1 MQTIFFS
8 HAKGFPAR
16 TYDYFLRKL
25 HPFAVDYVP
34 VLGDHTPAPLRH
46 WRSLTH
52 ELINAI
58 ESRHSAPV
66 IGLGHSL
73 GAVLTLWAA
82 ASRPVLFSRVI
93 LMDPPLFVPTKRWL
107 LAGIT
112 ALGLAPWL
120 NPVAQKARNRR
131 QHFTSLA
138 EAEAYWRP
146 KPLFRDFHPQCF
158 QDYVA
163 HALQPDQD
171 GFSLRFPAEWGWFSP
186 PFPRRRGIP
195 LFSLRPPPHRPPA
208 AGSQPFC
215 TFDRRQSPTPGRP
228 GMAEK
233 TFSIDDFCPGKGRAH
248 VSTRTARSHRRD
260 DPSSPRGRPLCA

>member
-8 HAKGFPAR
+8 HANGFPAR

-82 ASRPVLFSRVI
+82 ASRPDLFSRVI

-171 GFSLRFPAEWGWFSP
+171 GFSLRFPAEREYRLFLCAPLRIGPQP
-186 PFPRRRGIP
+186 PVPSHFVHSTAGKV
-195 LFSLRPPPHRPPA
+195 LRPADLAWLKKHFPSMTFVPA
-208 AGSQPFC
+208 KGGHMFPLEQPEATAAMIHHHLGAGPFVPKC
-215 TFDRRQSPTPGRP
+215 
-228 GMAEK
+228 E
-233 TFSIDDFCPGKGRAH
+233 
-248 VSTRTARSHRRD
+248 
-260 DPSSPRGRPLCA
+260 